1 MNPSGTGGERRKWS
15 ESLELLFVGIFA
27 TLALI
32 FVVYPVINPN
42 KYRYYLDDLLGTS
55 EEKKISYLQQKKA
68 LAYDNIKDLDFEQ
81 EMGKLAQSDYE
92 RLRAGLMS
100 EAETVVS
107 ELDRARVK
115 HEIDELIERDIQD
128 KRKIK

>member
-1 MNPSGTGGERRKWS
+1 M
-15 ESLELLFVGIFA
+15 ELLFVGIFA

-32 FVVYPVINPN
+32 FVVYPVINPS

-68 LAYDNIKDLDFEQ
+68 LVYDNIKDLEFEH
-81 EMGKLAQSDYE
+81 EMGKLAQSDYD
-92 RLRAGLMS
+92 RLRAGLMG
-100 EAETVVS
+100 EAETVVG

-115 HEIDELIERDIQD
+115 HEIDELIERDIQG
-128 KRKIK
+128 KRRIK

>member
-1 MNPSGTGGERRKWS
+1 M
-15 ESLELLFVGIFA
+15 ELLFVGIFA

-32 FVVYPVINPN
+32 FVVYPVINPS

-55 EEKKISYLQQKKA
+55 EEKKISHLQQQKA
-68 LAYDNIKDLDFEQ
+68 LVYDNIKDLEFEHD
-81 EMGKLAQSDYE
+81 MGKLAQSDYD
-92 RLRAGLMS
+92 RLRAGLMN
-100 EAETVVS
+100 EAETVVN

-128 KRKIK
+128 KRRIK